1 MQTHYNNLKVSRDA
15 PIEVIRAAFRSLAA
29 KYHPDL
35 NPGNDEAARIMRI
48 VARSYAVISD
58 PVSRAQHDRW
68 IMGVESAAEGRESPS
83 AQRQPLRRPT
93 ESSPARPPCFCLEE
107 QGRTGSWIVGI
118 SIFFVAIMSGIA
130 FIPRRSVT
138 APANSI
144 QTPTPSPVTPTVQE
158 LRGAPVPQ
166 PQIYSTVLRN
176 AQMQNPLHY
185 SRPALAPNG
194 QLWPAN
200 SGYIFGYTNEA
211 GNSEITIDNTQNGSD
226 MLVKLFDRR
235 FDRPVAVRIFFLR
248 AREQFTLDGVMPGDY
263 DIRYQDLDSGAISKS
278 HPFLLEEREED
289 IRESDGR
296 LGHGI
301 RSTTYNLTLYEVMD
315 GNTTSRIIG
324 PDEFR

>member
-93 ESSPARPPCFCLEE
+93 ESSPARPPCFRLEE

-158 LRGAPVPQ
+158 LRG
-166 PQIYSTVLRN
+166 R
-176 AQMQNPLHY
+176 
-185 SRPALAPNG
+185 
-194 QLWPAN
+194 
-200 SGYIFGYTNEA
+200 
-211 GNSEITIDNTQNGSD
+211 
-226 MLVKLFDRR
+226 
-235 FDRPVAVRIFFLR
+235 
-248 AREQFTLDGVMPGDY
+248 
-263 DIRYQDLDSGAISKS
+263 
-278 HPFLLEEREED
+278 PFLSRKSTRQFCGMLRCRTRYIIAVPHSLPMASFGQP
-289 IRESDGR
+289 IRATFSVIPMKPG
-296 LGHGI
+296 
-301 RSTTYNLTLYEVMD
+301 TLWL
-315 GNTTSRIIG
+315 
-324 PDEFR
+324 P